1 MDKSTQYNVF
11 FAKQADDRSK
21 FRIYLNGSI
30 TPYFVTKRDMPSILD
45 HNQFVSFTQG
55 ESIFYVDK
63 EVIKPYLKDTP
74 PENPAKRWEA
84 K

>member
-11 FAKQADDRSK
+11 LAKQADDRSK
-21 FRIYLNGSI
+21 FRIYLNGSE
-30 TPYFVTKRDMPSILD
+30 TPYFISKRDVPNILS
-45 HNQFVSFTQG
+45 HAQFVLFTQG

-63 EVIKPYLKDTP
+63 ETMKPYLTDKPIED
-74 PENPAKRWEA
+74 PAERWKA